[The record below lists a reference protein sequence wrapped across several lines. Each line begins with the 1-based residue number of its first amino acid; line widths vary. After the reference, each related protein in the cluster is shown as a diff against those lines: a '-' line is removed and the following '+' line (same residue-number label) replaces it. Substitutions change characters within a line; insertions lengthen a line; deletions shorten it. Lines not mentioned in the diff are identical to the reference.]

1 MAKTTNFGFSNNTA
15 SATTISPIALGL
27 MTNYAL
33 VTDEPSEVRLDNK
46 TAPLDQGEIVSF
58 KSREIPKVATSLKN
72 YYPAP
77 VTTGIQYVVEVEEM
91 LTTTVDSDATYR
103 VDEPIT
109 AYLTI
114 RHPKSGNITQDHI
127 VQVIQRLVG
136 ACLND
141 SGEWRFEELMRS
153 ALKPTN

>member
-1 MAKTTNFGFSNNTA
+1 MAKMTTFSFTNT
-15 SATTISPIALGL
+15 SESEVTLKPIALGL
-27 MTNYAL
+27 ISNYAL

-58 KSREIPKVATSLKN
+58 KAREIPKVATSLKN

-77 VTTGIQYVVEVEEM
+77 VTTGIQYVIEVEEM

-114 RHPKSGNITQDHI
+114 RHPKSGNITQAHI
-127 VQVIQRLVG
+127 TEVLQRLIG
-136 ACLND
+136 ACLDDEGN
-141 SGEWRFEELMRS
+141 WRFEELMRS
-153 ALKPTN
+153 ALKPVA

>member
-1 MAKTTNFGFSNNTA
+1 MSKVTNFGFANESESTV
-15 SATTISPIALGL
+15 TLKPIALGL
-27 MTNYAL
+27 TTNYAL

-58 KSREIPKVATSLKN
+58 KAREIPKVATSLKN

-77 VTTGIQYVVEVEEM
+77 VTTGIQYVVEAEEM
-91 LTTTVDSDATYR
+91 LSTTVEGDATYR

-114 RHPKSGNITQDHI
+114 RHPKSGNITQAHI
-127 VQVIQRLVG
+127 VKVMQRLIG

-141 SGEWRFEELMRS
+141 KGEWRFEELMRS
-153 ALKPTN
+153 ALKPSN